1 MDQIFVPFSKYANFK
16 YLKLPELKTVQLCCG
31 TTNQTATTSLTETF
45 TEDVSTIEKKIV
57 GATIYQMKHFAQINS
72 SSIFLARVR

>member
-1 MDQIFVPFSKYANFK
+1 MDQVDLAFSKYANFK
-16 YLKLPELKTVQLCCG
+16 YLKLPELKTVQVCG

-72 SSIFLARVR
+72 LSIFLVF